1 MNNILITGG
10 AGFIGSNFTR
20 LLLSQEKYK
29 IVNLDALTYGGNID
43 NIQDFLVNP
52 LYKFIQ
58 GNICDKT
65 LITQIIKDYK
75 IDTIINFAAETHVDR
90 SILNP
95 ANFIQTNIVGT
106 EILLE
111 ASVEHHISRFIQIS
125 TDEVYGSANPNET
138 FNEDSSLHP
147 NSPYAASK
155 ASADLIVRSFIKTY
169 RLPAIIVRST
179 NNFGEF
185 QHIEKFIPLAI
196 TKAMNNQEIPIYGIG
211 ENTRDWLYVQDNCR
225 AILSVLENGRAGEIY
240 NISANNEK
248 SNIEIAEIIL
258 KNLGKD
264 KNLLKFI
271 EDRPA
276 HDLRYSIDSSKI
288 RNELGWEPTFAFN
301 QAISQT
307 IQWYRNNQI
316 WVNKVMESENF
327 KEYYKIQYR
336 SV

>member
-1 MNNILITGG
+1 
-10 AGFIGSNFTR
+10 
-20 LLLSQEKYK
+20 
-29 IVNLDALTYGGNID
+29 
-43 NIQDFLVNP
+43 
-52 LYKFIQ
+52 
-58 GNICDKT
+58 
-65 LITQIIKDYK
+65 
-75 IDTIINFAAETHVDR
+75 
-90 SILNP
+90 
-95 ANFIQTNIVGT
+95 
-106 EILLE
+106 
-111 ASVEHHISRFIQIS
+111 
-125 TDEVYGSANPNET
+125 
-138 FNEDSSLHP
+138 
-147 NSPYAASK
+147 
-155 ASADLIVRSFIKTY
+155 LIVRSFIKTY

-301 QAISQT
+301 QAINQT